1 MFGPRQ
7 SGPLPGVVR
16 TVVFFLTFLSAEVI
30 RFLQFTLRSRMLA
43 RRSRWSATRSSN
55 NSEKLKQSHADL
67 TIRTRVP
74 ATSVAISTHLTA
86 RGQKLGRLV
95 AGTPHRELNA
105 RTVSELAPAWRWRA
119 VLRWTTSPPENEP
132 PRPQFAHAANRGP
145 RPHRRA
151 LAALTRPPPTRLHQQ
166 ARCRHPLAGRAH
178 ARRGARTFVVSST
191 AISTWFAS

>member
-1 MFGPRQ
+1 
-7 SGPLPGVVR
+7 
-16 TVVFFLTFLSAEVI
+16 
-30 RFLQFTLRSRMLA
+30 MLA

-132 PRPQFAHAANRGP
+132 RPLLIPRTVAPGP
-145 RPHRRA
+145 TDARSRRSLVLLRRA
-151 LAALTRPPPTRLHQQ
+151 SISRLGAATLWRDVHT
-166 ARCRHPLAGRAH
+166 
-178 ARRGARTFVVSST
+178 RGATRVPS
-191 AISTWFAS
+191 W